1 MARCARDIDRFDGGG
16 HLGGISD
23 NIVFTCGEVWARRSR
38 DDKLSYDD
46 LEIEAIRGKESIE
59 AG

>member
-1 MARCARDIDRFDGGG
+1 MV
-16 HLGGISD
+16 GIT
-23 NIVFTCGEVWARRSR
+23 IFTCGEVRARRSR
-38 DDKLSYDD
+38 DDKISYDD